1 MGLEMVNN
9 LTIAPDFLRD
19 LLFKMR
25 AESLGDEDTPRDAR
39 DNALP
44 NSHHITLNEEV
55 GIELSQEE
63 LMEEIDAMTPDHQY
77 ELVALMWV
85 GRGDF
90 GEADWE
96 EALALAAERAF
107 RPTSEYLL
115 SHPLAADDIANGLEV
130 LGHDHLLLDGSY

>member
-1 MGLEMVNN
+1 MINN
-9 LTIAPDFLRD
+9 LTIGPGFLRR

-25 AESLGDEDTPRDAR
+25 AVELGDEDTPRDAR

-44 NSHHITLNEEV
+44 ESHHITLNEEV
-55 GIELSQEE
+55 GTTLTQEE
-63 LMEEIDAMTPDHQY
+63 LVEEIDGMIPEHQF

-107 RPTSEYLL
+107 RPTSQYLL
-115 SHPLAADDIANGLEV
+115 SHPLAADDIANGLEE
-130 LGHDHLLLDGSY
+130 LGHDHILQDGAY